1 MFIVLEGID
10 GSGKSTQI
18 ASIVQWLETHGV
30 AHDNILVT
38 REPTHDG
45 EFGMQIRKI
54 LSGEAAMSV
63 SPIEFQKLYVQ
74 DRKDHLEKVVVPH
87 MQNRDNIVLCVG
99 IFFRRSPT
107 GAQEGLRMR
116 ILRRFIKQYSKK
128 HG

>member
-1 MFIVLEGID
+1 MFIALEGID

-54 LSGEAAMSV
+54 LS
-63 SPIEFQKLYVQ
+63 
-74 DRKDHLEKVVVPH
+74 
-87 MQNRDNIVLCVG
+87 
-99 IFFRRSPT
+99 
-107 GAQEGLRMR
+107 
-116 ILRRFIKQYSKK
+116 
-128 HG
+128 